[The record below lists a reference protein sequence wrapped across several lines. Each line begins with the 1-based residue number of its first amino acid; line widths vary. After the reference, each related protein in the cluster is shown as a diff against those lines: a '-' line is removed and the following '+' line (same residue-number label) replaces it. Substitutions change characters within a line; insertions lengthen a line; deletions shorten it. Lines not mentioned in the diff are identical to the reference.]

1 MKNSKTR
8 KNYQIPGEAVDAC
21 GFDPNTPLCF
31 HAQEDVL
38 VAVPADMT
46 ALQAARAID
55 ALTCLAAELLGEL
68 KDACGPCGG
77 CPDGCPYEDTDGP
90 DAELSGAVRTEMGVP
105 EGHKLHVEVCDGV
118 AHVYDAG
125 YRHDITD
132 ISPVVR
138 RMLEG
143 LGACMGSL
151 DELLMQNGGVV
162 CHD

>member
-31 HAQEDVL
+31 HAQEDVM

-46 ALQAARAID
+46 ALQAAHAID

-77 CPDGCPYEDTDGP
+77 CPDGCPYEGVYGP
-90 DAELSGAVRTEMGVP
+90 EAELSEDIRAEMGIP
-105 EGHKLHVEVCDGV
+105 EGNKLHVEVCGGV
-118 AHVYDAG
+118 AHVSDG
-125 YRHDITD
+125 GLRHDITD
-132 ISPVVR
+132 VPPAVR

-143 LGACMGSL
+143 MGACAGGL
-151 DELLMQNGGVV
+151 DELMMLDSGVV
-162 CHD
+162 HHG